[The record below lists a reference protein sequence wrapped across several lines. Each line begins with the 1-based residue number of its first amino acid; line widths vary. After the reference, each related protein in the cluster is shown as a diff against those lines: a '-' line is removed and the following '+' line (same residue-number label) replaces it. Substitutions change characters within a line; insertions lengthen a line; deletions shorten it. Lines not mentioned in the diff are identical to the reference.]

1 MDDLRIG
8 AVIRALRLRLGLTQA
23 ELAIKAGVSPA
34 MISRLEHGRF
44 ETTDIRTLRRVFAAL
59 DARVDLVPRWQ
70 GAELDRLLDATCV
83 GASRVRAVKDWQ
95 GSRAGLPWG
104 GATAVHS
111 GGRVRLSSSSA
122 TIRRWIWFVPS

>member
-1 MDDLRIG
+1 
-8 AVIRALRLRLGLTQA
+8 
-23 ELAIKAGVSPA
+23 
-34 MISRLEHGRF
+34 
-44 ETTDIRTLRRVFAAL
+44 
-59 DARVDLVPRWQ
+59 
-70 GAELDRLLDATCV
+70 
-83 GASRVRAVKDWQ
+83 VKDWQ